1 LFNLRANIKFLQ
13 GLEKEKTFWIES
25 ELIVQ
30 LKAKNEKALE
40 YLYDHYASCMYGVA
54 LQILKSEVLA
64 QDALQEAFVKI
75 WQNIQNYDSTKGKL
89 FTWLLNIL
97 RNTAIDKLRAKEAK
111 YKAENL
117 KNIAKKADNDTLNQ
131 SELIGIGE
139 LTQKLKPEHRVI
151 IEMMYFE
158 GYSQSEIAEKLGI
171 PLGTVK
177 TRAKNALDFLRNL
190 LKEDTF

>member
-1 LFNLRANIKFLQ
+1 M
-13 GLEKEKTFWIES
+13 EKQKTFWLES
-25 ELIVQ
+25 ELIEQ

-54 LQILKSEVLA
+54 MRILGDEALA
-64 QDALQEAFVKI
+64 QDTLQEAFVKI
-75 WQNIQNYDSTKGKL
+75 WQNVEQYDFTKGKL
-89 FTWLLNIL
+89 FTWVLNIL
-97 RNTAIDKLRAKEAK
+97 RNTAIDKLRAKEQK
-111 YKAENL
+111 YRTEDLSNL
-117 KNIAKKADNDTLNQ
+117 KRKADNDTLKQ
-131 SELIGIGE
+131 AETIGITD
-139 LTQKLKPEHRVI
+139 LTRKLKPEHRVI

>member
-1 LFNLRANIKFLQ
+1 MK
-13 GLEKEKTFWIES
+13 KEKTFWIES
-25 ELIVQ
+25 ELVIQ
-30 LKAKNEKALE
+30 LKAKNEKALK

-54 LQILKSEVLA
+54 LQILKNEELA

-75 WQNIQNYDSTKGKL
+75 WQNVQNYDSTKGRL

-117 KNIAKKADNDTLNQ
+117 KNIAKKADNDTIKQ
-131 SELIGIGE
+131 SEFIGIRE
-139 LTQKLKPEHRVI
+139 LTEKLKSEHRVI

-190 LKEDTF
+190 LEEDTF